1 MDQML
6 ILHLQPKDEW
16 PGADGPPVPG
26 YEPDPAEVA
35 QWVTDEM
42 TDATKHDGR
51 IGWRLVAVVTTA
63 PLSDLITN
71 WRTRADIDQ
80 ARALRLGAQFASL
93 QLAGEAAARR
103 ACASELRKAAGFN
116 D

>member
-1 MDQML
+1 MDQLL

-16 PGADGPPVPG
+16 PGTDGRPVPG

-35 QWVTDEM
+35 QWVTDQM
-42 TDATKHDGR
+42 TDATKHDER

-63 PLSDLITN
+63 PISDLAAA
-71 WRTRADIDQ
+71 WLLRAGRDE
-80 ARALRLGAQFASL
+80 ARAEQLGAQFASL

-103 ACASELRKAAGFN
+103 ACARDLRKAAGL
-116 D
+116 